1 MCDNTSVLVTHQKC
15 PCAAGGGTTADTLPE
30 RMADTLPERT
40 ADTCLK
46 RTAGTCLRRTAGTY
60 LRKTADTLPERTAGA
75 CPERTAP
82 GRQDTFT
89 FLISANIQIYLHTR
103 GDHLFRTEGE
113 KMNLNVAYYLDE
125 KVFLFVFVCFLF
137 LLR

>member
-1 MCDNTSVLVTHQKC
+1 MCDNTSVQVKHQKC

-30 RMADTLPERT
+30 RT
-40 ADTCLK
+40 AD
-46 RTAGTCLRRTAGTY
+46 
-60 LRKTADTLPERTAGA
+60 A
-75 CPERTAP
+75 CPEEMAP